1 MEKIISLTKSE
12 NFDELLETYL
22 GNTDFYAEICDY
34 LINFYHGL
42 RFWNSDLETPL
53 YMQLAKNGKKFMPFF
68 EKDPEIIR
76 IFHVLINDHWAFWA
90 TLFLLAGKKKLPG
103 KSDCYDCALLAKAY
117 KCWLLLYL
125 QKFAAPQHI
134 YSLLAIPEVGKE
146 TEFDEAFFL
155 MASSQIIQNDV
166 LNQPL
171 IRFLYSAWNT
181 CPKAVKK
188 ETIRNLKKI
197 KLPDNS
203 EKNWDLLVLLERSG
217 AVSSWKS
224 FLISAVPV
232 IILLLIL
239 YLFFNYWL

>member
-1 MEKIISLTKSE
+1 MKKIISLTKSE

-22 GNTDFYAEICDY
+22 GNSDFYAEICDY

-42 RFWNSDLETPL
+42 PFWNSDLEKPL
-53 YMQLAKNGKKFMPFF
+53 YMQIAKNGEKFMLFF

-76 IFHVLINDHWAFWA
+76 IFHELLNNHWAFWM
-90 TLFLLAGKKKLPG
+90 TLFLLADKKKLPG
-103 KSDCYDCALLAKAY
+103 KSDCYDCSLLAKAY

-134 YSLLAIPEVGKE
+134 YSLLTIPEIGKE

-155 MASSQIIQNDV
+155 MASSQIIQNGV
-166 LNQPL
+166 LNLPL
-171 IRFLYSAWNT
+171 TRFLYFAWDT

-188 ETIRNLKKI
+188 ETIQNLKKI

-203 EKNWDLLVLLERSG
+203 EKYLDLLVLQERSG
-217 AVSSWKS
+217 AVSSWGS
-224 FLISAVPV
+224 FLISAIPTVFF
-232 IILLLIL
+232 LLIL
-239 YLFFNYWL
+239 YFLFNYWL